1 MKTYCQRLALAL
13 LASSALSVSAPV
25 FAQSSDTLRLAA
37 QADAG
42 TMDPHAQNTQITLS
56 IQSMIYEP
64 LVMRDADQQL
74 IGGLAAS
81 WENVEPTL
89 WRFALREGV
98 TFHDGSAF
106 SAEDVV
112 YSITRAKAPT
122 SQFAGFVG
130 NIAEVR
136 AVDDMTVEIVTTK
149 PDALMADKLTYVLMI
164 DSAWAEANSVGQPQ
178 DLRNNQETFA
188 VLNTNGTGP
197 FKLESREPDTRTVL
211 VRNADYWGETADDFE
226 RVVFTPISS
235 PPTRIAALI
244 SDEVDLVLDVPSQ
257 DVQRLESTE
266 GVKVL
271 TRNDTRTVF
280 FGFDLGSEDL
290 EYASVE
296 GNPFLDVKVRQAVA
310 YAIDAEAISQRIMRG
325 LSRPTG
331 MVISPDNLGYAED
344 LDAVHPVDIEKAKA
358 LMVEAGYPDGFR
370 VTLDCPTDSYVNG
383 DQICRAVAT
392 MLAPIGIQLD
402 LNLLPRAQ
410 FLPKL
415 WERDTSFYIMG
426 FNSPYFDGTYFAET
440 VLMTQDQATGEGIYN
455 YSGNGDAELD
465 ALVTEAKDT
474 LDRDGRAEKL
484 KAVYSWVAENQL
496 YVPVHQ
502 QLIVYAMRDR
512 VDTNVRADG
521 WFDIRFATIE

>member
-1 MKTYCQRLALAL
+1 
-13 LASSALSVSAPV
+13 
-25 FAQSSDTLRLAA
+25 
-37 QADAG
+37 
-42 TMDPHAQNTQITLS
+42 
-56 IQSMIYEP
+56 
-64 LVMRDADQQL
+64 
-74 IGGLAAS
+74 
-81 WENVEPTL
+81 
-89 WRFALREGV
+89 
-98 TFHDGSAF
+98 
-106 SAEDVV
+106 
-112 YSITRAKAPT
+112 
-122 SQFAGFVG
+122 
-130 NIAEVR
+130 
-136 AVDDMTVEIVTTK
+136 
-149 PDALMADKLTYVLMI
+149 
-164 DSAWAEANSVGQPQ
+164 
-178 DLRNNQETFA
+178 
-188 VLNTNGTGP
+188 
-197 FKLESREPDTRTVL
+197 
-211 VRNADYWGETADDFE
+211 
-226 RVVFTPISS
+226 
-235 PPTRIAALI
+235 
-244 SDEVDLVLDVPSQ
+244 
-257 DVQRLESTE
+257 
-266 GVKVL
+266 
-271 TRNDTRTVF
+271 TRTVF